1 MEGKTIGSRQ
11 GQAISEKRIFSIGT
25 STRSLDEFISLLRHY
40 GIETV
45 SDVRSFP
52 TSRFEHFGRDTFERS
67 LEEFGFC
74 YVYLG
79 SKLGGFRRGGYEK
92 YMGTPHYREGL
103 SKLAKIGSS
112 SVTTFVC
119 AERLP
124 WRCHRRWI
132 GKSLMGEGWE
142 VIHIVDEKR
151 TWRPREFLT
160 GTQGKRAKGMS
171 RET

>member
-1 MEGKTIGSRQ
+1 MGSGQ

-45 SDVRSFP
+45 ADVRSFP
-52 TSRFEHFGRDTFERS
+52 TSRFEHFRRDIFERS
-67 LEEFGFC
+67 LEECGFC

-79 SKLGGFRRGGYEK
+79 TELGGYRRGGYEN
-92 YMGTPHYREGL
+92 YLSTPTYREGL
-103 SKLAKIGSS
+103 SKLTKIGSS
-112 SVTTFVC
+112 SVTTFLC

-132 GKSLMGEGWE
+132 GESLMRQGWE
-142 VIHIVDEKR
+142 VIHIIDERRVWKAR
-151 TWRPREFLT
+151 NL
-160 GTQGKRAKGMS
+160 G
-171 RET
+171 ETSS